1 MGDMTEYA
9 PPLTDIR
16 FVLEDV
22 CDLPGLL
29 QQDDFNHVEADMV
42 FAVLD
47 EVGRFAAEVI
57 APTNVDGDQIGAQWH
72 AGNDESDGWA
82 HVTTPDSFRSAYSK
96 LVDSG
101 FNAIPFEP
109 DYGGGGFPWL
119 VALAVQEMFTS
130 GNMAFSLCNLLTQGS
145 IDALQHHG
153 SSELKSTY
161 LPKMLTGE
169 WSGTMNLSEPQAGS
183 DVGAV
188 ATKAV
193 PTNRGD
199 GSYAITGTK
208 IWITHGEQD
217 LTNNIIHLVLA
228 RTPDAKPGTRGIS
241 MFLVPKYLP
250 NDDGTLGERNDV
262 EVVSIEHKLGI
273 HGSPT
278 CVLSFGEK
286 HNVDDNGAIG
296 WLVGDEFTGMA
307 NMFTMM
313 NNARLSVGLQGL
325 SMAEMAY
332 QHSLA
337 YAHERLQGTAP
348 GAARGVQ
355 SPIVE
360 HPDVRRMLMTQ
371 RAWID
376 AMRYLMYFN
385 GAMLDRSRSVDA
397 EVAEWSTRLAALLI
411 PMSKSIGADVGN
423 ELTSIALQIF
433 GGMGYV
439 EETGASQYMRDI
451 RIAAIYEGTN
461 GIQGQDLV
469 MRKLGG
475 DAGSTLNTFLD
486 SFDDTIARLA
496 TDPSTSTF
504 AAQLTSSFGDA
515 RRASDWLNNADSVID
530 KLGGATPYTRLL
542 STALAGA
549 LCGKALLAA
558 KAHLDTNEL
567 GGADRAF
574 YEGKIVNA
582 RFFGEQILPATS
594 GLAVTVMAGSA
605 DLFAVDL

>member
-1 MGDMTEYA
+1 MTEYA
-9 PPLTDIR
+9 PPLRDIR
-16 FVLEDV
+16 FAFDEV
-22 CDLPGLL
+22 CDLPSLL
-29 QQDDFNHVEADMV
+29 KLDEFDHVETDMV

-57 APTNVDGDQIGAQWH
+57 APTNVDGDQIGAQWTPG
-72 AGNDESDGWA
+72 ADTDDGWA
-82 HVTTPDSFRSAYSK
+82 AVSTPESFRSAYAK

-109 DYGGGGFPWL
+109 DFGGGGFPWL

-130 GNMAFSLCNLLTQGS
+130 ANMSLSLCNLLTQGA

-153 SSELKSTY
+153 SNEQQATY

-193 PTNRGD
+193 PTDRGD

-217 LTNNIIHLVLA
+217 LTENIIHLVLA

-241 MFLVPKYLP
+241 MFLVPKFIP
-250 NDDGTLGERNDV
+250 NEDGALGERNDV

-286 HNVDDNGAIG
+286 QNGAIG

-325 SMAEMAY
+325 SLAEMAY

-348 GAARGVQ
+348 GAERGVQ
-355 SPIVE
+355 SPIIE

-385 GAMLDRSRSVDA
+385 GATLDRSRSSDPA
-397 EVAEWSTRLAALLI
+397 VAEWSTRLAALLI
-411 PMSKSIGADVGN
+411 PMSKSIGADIGN

-439 EETGASQYMRDI
+439 EETGAAQYLRDI

-475 DAGSTLNTFLD
+475 DEGSTVNEFLS
-486 SFDDTIARLA
+486 SFDDTIAAL
-496 TDPSTSTF
+496 TNDPTMEKF
-504 AAQLTSSFGDA
+504 ARQLTASFDDA
-515 RRASDWLNNADSVID
+515 RRSSDWLNANDDVLD
-530 KLGGATPYTRLL
+530 KLGGASPYTRLL
-542 STALAGA
+542 GTALCGALAG
-549 LCGKALLAA
+549 KAALAA
-558 KAHLDTNEL
+558 QAQLNSGDVSDT
-567 GGADRAF
+567 DRSF
-574 YEGKIVNA
+574 YDSKIVSA
-582 RFFGEQILPATS
+582 RFFGEQILPTTS
-594 GLAVTVMAGSA
+594 GLAATVMAGA
-605 DLFAVDL
+605 DDLFAMTADQF

>member
-1 MGDMTEYA
+1 MTEYA
-9 PPLTDIR
+9 PPLRDIR
-16 FVLEDV
+16 FAFEEV
-22 CDLPGLL
+22 CDLPSLL
-29 QQDDFNHVEADMV
+29 AIEEFNHVEADMV

-57 APTNVDGDQIGAQWH
+57 APTNVDGDQIGAQWIS
-72 AGNDESDGWA
+72 GTDTDDGWA
-82 HVTTPDSFRSAYSK
+82 AVTTPESFRAAYGK
-96 LVDSG
+96 LVESG

-153 SSELKSTY
+153 SDELKAAY

-188 ATKAV
+188 TTKAV
-193 PTNRGD
+193 PTDRGD
-199 GSYAITGTK
+199 GSYAIAGTK

-217 LTNNIIHLVLA
+217 LTDNIVHLVLA

-241 MFLVPKYLP
+241 MFLVPKFIP
-250 NDDGTLGERNDV
+250 NADGSLGERNDV

-286 HNVDDNGAIG
+286 QNVHTAGAIG

-325 SMAEMAY
+325 SIAEMAY

-348 GAARGVQ
+348 GAERGVQ

-371 RAWID
+371 RSWID

-385 GAMLDRSRSVDA
+385 GATLDRSRSTDP
-397 EVAEWSTRLAALLI
+397 EIAEWSTRLAALLI

-439 EETGASQYMRDI
+439 EETGASQYLRDI

-475 DAGSTLNTFLD
+475 DQGSTVEQFLT
-486 SFDDTIARLA
+486 SFDDTIAALA
-496 TDPSTSTF
+496 ADPSMKLF
-504 AAQLTSSFGDA
+504 AEQLTSSFADA
-515 RRASDWLNNADSVID
+515 RRAGDWLNSNESVLD

-542 STALAGA
+542 GTALCGALAG
-549 LCGKALLAA
+549 KAAIAA
-558 KAHLDTNEL
+558 QARLDT
-567 GGADRAF
+567 GGLSADDQTF
-574 YEGKIVNA
+574 YESKVVSA
-582 RFFGEQILPATS
+582 RFFGEQIMPSTS
-594 GLAVTVMAGSA
+594 GLAVTVMAGA
-605 DLFAVDL
+605 DDLFAINL

>member
-1 MGDMTEYA
+1 MTEYA
-9 PPLTDIR
+9 PPLRDIR
-16 FVLEDV
+16 FAFDEV
-22 CDLPGLL
+22 CDLPDLL
-29 QQDDFNHVEADMV
+29 ELDEFDHVETDMV

-57 APTNVDGDQIGAQWH
+57 APTNVDGDQIGARWI
-72 AGNDESDGWA
+72 AASDTDDGWA
-82 HVTTPDSFRSAYSK
+82 AVSTPESFRNAYAK

-109 DYGGGGFPWL
+109 DFGGGGFPWL

-130 GNMAFSLCNLLTQGS
+130 ANMSLSLCNLLTQGA

-153 SSELKSTY
+153 SNEQQAAY

-193 PTNRGD
+193 PTESGD

-217 LTNNIIHLVLA
+217 LTENIIHLVLA

-241 MFLVPKYLP
+241 MFLVPKFIP
-250 NDDGTLGERNDV
+250 NEDGSLGKRNDV

-286 HNVDDNGAIG
+286 QHGAIG
-296 WLVGDEFTGMA
+296 WLIGDEFTGMA

-325 SMAEMAY
+325 SLAEMAY

-337 YAHERLQGTAP
+337 YARERLQGTAP

-355 SPIVE
+355 SPIIE

-385 GAMLDRSRSVDA
+385 GATLDRSRSSDPA
-397 EVAEWSTRLAALLI
+397 VAEWSTRLAALLI
-411 PMSKSIGADVGN
+411 PMSKSIGADIGN
-423 ELTSIALQIF
+423 ELTSTALQIF

-439 EETGASQYMRDI
+439 EETGAAQYLRDI

-475 DAGSTLNTFLD
+475 DEGNTVNEFLS
-486 SFDDTIARLA
+486 SFDDTIAALA
-496 TDPSTSTF
+496 NDTTMEKF
-504 AAQLTSSFGDA
+504 ARQLASSFDDA
-515 RRASDWLNNADSVID
+515 RRSSDWLNANNDVLD
-530 KLGGATPYTRLL
+530 KLGGASPYTRLL
-542 STALAGA
+542 GTA
-549 LCGKALLAA
+549 LCGALTGKAALAA
-558 KAHLDTNEL
+558 QTQLDSGDVTD
-567 GGADRAF
+567 ADRSF
-574 YEGKIVNA
+574 YTSKIVSA
-582 RFFGEQILPATS
+582 RFFGEQILPTTS
-594 GLAVTVMAGSA
+594 GLASMVTAGA
-605 DLFAVDL
+605 NDLFAMTADQF

>member
-1 MGDMTEYA
+1 MTEYA

-22 CDLPGLL
+22 CDLPELL
-29 QQDDFNHVEADMV
+29 QQDDFNHVEADMI

-72 AGNDESDGWA
+72 AGNDETDGWA

-96 LVDSG
+96 LVDAG

-130 GNMAFSLCNLLTQGS
+130 GNMAFALCNLLTQGS

-188 ATKAV
+188 TTKAV

-217 LTNNIIHLVLA
+217 LTDNIIHLVLA

-250 NDDGTLGERNDV
+250 NNDGTLGERNDV

-348 GAARGVQ
+348 GAERGVQ

-371 RAWID
+371 RSWID

-385 GAMLDRSRSVDA
+385 GATIDRSRSGDA

-423 ELTSIALQIF
+423 ELTSMALQIF

-475 DAGSTLNTFLD
+475 DAGSTVNTFLD
-486 SFDDTIARLA
+486 SFDDTIAHLA
-496 TDPSTSTF
+496 ADPSTATF
-504 AAQLTSSFGDA
+504 AEQLTSSFGDA
-515 RRASDWLNNADSVID
+515 RRASDWLNSADSTTD

-542 STALAGA
+542 GTALAGA

-558 KAHLDTNEL
+558 KAHLDAGEV

-605 DLFAVDL
+605 DLIAVDL

>member
-1 MGDMTEYA
+1 MDSMTEYA
-9 PPLTDIR
+9 PPLRDIR
-16 FVLEDV
+16 FVFEDI
-22 CDLPGLL
+22 CDLPSLL
-29 QQDDFNHVEADMV
+29 TIEGFDHVESDMV
-42 FAVLD
+42 YAVLD

-57 APTNVDGDQIGAQWH
+57 APTNVDGDQIGAQWVP
-72 AGNDESDGWA
+72 GTDTDDGWA
-82 HVTTPDSFRSAYSK
+82 AVTTPESFRSAYSK
-96 LVDSG
+96 LVETG

-109 DYGGGGFPWL
+109 DFGGGGFPWL

-130 GNMAFSLCNLLTQGS
+130 GNMAFSLCNLLTQGA

-153 SSELKSTY
+153 SDEQKAAY

-193 PTNRGD
+193 PTDRGD
-199 GSYAITGTK
+199 GSFAITGTK

-217 LTNNIIHLVLA
+217 LTENIVHLVLA

-241 MFLVPKYLP
+241 MFLVPKFIP
-250 NDDGTLGERNDV
+250 NDDGSLGDRNDV
-262 EVVSIEHKLGI
+262 DVVSIEHKLGI

-286 HNVDDNGAIG
+286 QNVHEDGAIG

-325 SMAEMAY
+325 SIAEMAY

-348 GAARGVQ
+348 GAERGVQ

-371 RAWID
+371 RSWID

-385 GAMLDRSRSVDA
+385 GATLDRARSTDP
-397 EVAEWSTRLAALLI
+397 EVAEWSDRLAALLI

-423 ELTSIALQIF
+423 ELTSLALQIF

-439 EETGASQYMRDI
+439 EETGASQYLRDI

-475 DAGSTLNTFLD
+475 DEGSTVNQFIAG
-486 SFDDTIARLA
+486 FDDTVAALA
-496 TDPSTSTF
+496 AAPATKLF
-504 AAQLTSSFGDA
+504 AEQLTASFDDA
-515 RRASDWLNNADSVID
+515 RRAGDWLIANESALD

-542 STALAGA
+542 GTTLCGALAGQA
-549 LCGKALLAA
+549 ALAA
-558 KAHLDTNEL
+558 QSKID
-567 GGADRAF
+567 GGDLSDADEAF
-574 YEGKIVNA
+574 YASKVVSA

-594 GLAVTVMAGSA
+594 GLAAAVMAGA
-605 DLFAVDL
+605 DDLFAIDL

>member
-1 MGDMTEYA
+1 MTEYT
-9 PPLTDIR
+9 PPLRDIR
-16 FVLEDV
+16 FVFDEV
-22 CDLPGLL
+22 CDLPSLL
-29 QQDDFNHVEADMV
+29 KLDEFDHVETDMV

-57 APTNVDGDQIGAQWH
+57 APTNVDGDQIGAQWIPG
-72 AGNDESDGWA
+72 ADTDDGWA
-82 HVTTPDSFRSAYSK
+82 AVSTPESFRSAYAK

-109 DYGGGGFPWL
+109 DFGGGGFPWL

-130 GNMAFSLCNLLTQGS
+130 ANMSLSLCNLLTQGA

-153 SSELKSTY
+153 SNEQQATY

-169 WSGTMNLSEPQAGS
+169 WSGTKNLSEPQAGS

-193 PTNRGD
+193 PTGRSD

-217 LTNNIIHLVLA
+217 LTENIIHLVLA

-241 MFLVPKYLP
+241 MFLVPKFMP
-250 NDDGTLGERNDV
+250 NEDGSLGERNDV

-286 HNVDDNGAIG
+286 QDGAIG

-325 SMAEMAY
+325 SLAEMAY

-337 YAHERLQGTAP
+337 YAHQRLQGTAP
-348 GAARGVQ
+348 DAERGVQ
-355 SPIVE
+355 SPIIE

-371 RAWID
+371 RSWID

-385 GAMLDRSRSVDA
+385 GATLDRSRSLDPA
-397 EVAEWSTRLAALLI
+397 VAEWSTRLAALLI

-439 EETGASQYMRDI
+439 EETGAAQYLRDI

-475 DAGSTLNTFLD
+475 DEGSTVNEFLS
-486 SFDDTIARLA
+486 SFDDTIAALA
-496 TDPSTSTF
+496 NDPTMEKF
-504 AAQLTSSFGDA
+504 ARQLTASFDDA
-515 RRASDWLNNADSVID
+515 RRSSDWLNANDDVLN
-530 KLGGATPYTRLL
+530 KLGGASPYTRLL
-542 STALAGA
+542 GTALCGALAG
-549 LCGKALLAA
+549 KAALAA
-558 KAHLDTNEL
+558 QARLD
-567 GGADRAF
+567 GVDVSDADRSF
-574 YEGKIVNA
+574 FDSKIVSA
-582 RFFGEQILPATS
+582 RFFGEQILPTTS
-594 GLAVTVMAGSA
+594 GLAATVMAGA
-605 DLFAVDL
+605 DDLFAMTADQF

>member
-1 MGDMTEYA
+1 MTEYA
-9 PPLTDIR
+9 PPLRDIR
-16 FVLEDV
+16 FAFDEV
-22 CDLPGLL
+22 CDLPSLL
-29 QQDDFNHVEADMV
+29 KLDEFDHVETDMV

-57 APTNVDGDQIGAQWH
+57 APTNVDGDQIGAQWI
-72 AGNDESDGWA
+72 AGADTDDGWA
-82 HVTTPDSFRSAYSK
+82 AVSTPESFRSAYAK

-109 DYGGGGFPWL
+109 DFGGGGFPWL

-130 GNMAFSLCNLLTQGS
+130 ANMSLSLCNLLTQGA

-153 SSELKSTY
+153 SNEQQATY

-193 PTNRGD
+193 PTDRGD

-217 LTNNIIHLVLA
+217 LTENIIHLVLA

-241 MFLVPKYLP
+241 MFLVPKFMP
-250 NDDGTLGERNDV
+250 NEDGSLGERNDV

-286 HNVDDNGAIG
+286 QDGAIG

-325 SMAEMAY
+325 SLAEMAY

-348 GAARGVQ
+348 GAERGVQ
-355 SPIVE
+355 SPIIE

-385 GAMLDRSRSVDA
+385 GATLDRSRSSDPA
-397 EVAEWSTRLAALLI
+397 VAEWSTRLAALLI

-439 EETGASQYMRDI
+439 EETGAAQYLRDI

-475 DAGSTLNTFLD
+475 DEGSTVNEFLS
-486 SFDDTIARLA
+486 SFDDTIAALA
-496 TDPSTSTF
+496 NDPTMEKF
-504 AAQLTSSFGDA
+504 ARQLTASFDDA
-515 RRASDWLNNADSVID
+515 RRSSDWLNANDDVLD
-530 KLGGATPYTRLL
+530 KLGGASPYTRLL
-542 STALAGA
+542 GTALCGALAG
-549 LCGKALLAA
+549 KAALAA
-558 KAHLDTNEL
+558 QARLD
-567 GGADRAF
+567 GGDVSDADRSF
-574 YEGKIVNA
+574 YNSKIVSA
-582 RFFGEQILPATS
+582 RFFGEQILPTTS
-594 GLAVTVMAGSA
+594 GLAATVMAGA
-605 DLFAVDL
+605 DDLFAMTADQF

>member
-1 MGDMTEYA
+1 MTEYA
-9 PPLTDIR
+9 PPLRDIR
-16 FVLEDV
+16 FVFDEV
-22 CDLPGLL
+22 CDVPSLL
-29 QQDDFNHVEADMV
+29 TLDDFDHVEADMV

-57 APTNVDGDQIGAQWH
+57 APTNVDGDQIGAKWIP
-72 AGNDESDGWA
+72 GSDTDDGWA
-82 HVTTPDSFRSAYSK
+82 AVSTPESFRAAYSK
-96 LVDSG
+96 LVESG

-130 GNMAFSLCNLLTQGS
+130 ANMSLALCNLLTQGA

-153 SSELKSTY
+153 SDEQKSTY
-161 LPKMLTGE
+161 LPRMLTGE
-169 WSGTMNLSEPQAGS
+169 WAGTMNLSEPQAGS

-188 ATKAV
+188 ATKAE
-193 PTNRGD
+193 PTDRGD

-217 LTNNIIHLVLA
+217 LTENIVHLVLA

-241 MFLVPKYLP
+241 MFLVPKFMP
-250 NDDGTLGERNDV
+250 NEDGSLGERNDV

-278 CVLSFGEK
+278 CVLGFGEK
-286 HNVDDNGAIG
+286 QGGAIG

-325 SMAEMAY
+325 ALAEMAF

-348 GAARGVQ
+348 GAERGVQ
-355 SPIVE
+355 SPIIE

-371 RAWID
+371 RSWID

-385 GAMLDRSRSVDA
+385 GATLDRSRSSDPA
-397 EVAEWSTRLAALLI
+397 VAEWSTRLAALLI

-439 EETGASQYMRDI
+439 EETGAAQYLRDI

-475 DAGSTLNTFLD
+475 DDGSTVNEFLAT
-486 SFDDTIARLA
+486 FDDTIAALTADPTMAKFARQLA
-496 TDPSTSTF
+496 E
-504 AAQLTSSFGDA
+504 SFDDA
-515 RRASDWLNNADSVID
+515 RLASDWLNTNEDVVD

-542 STALAGA
+542 GTA
-549 LCGKALLAA
+549 LCGALSGKAAIAA
-558 KAHLDTNEL
+558 KARLDA
-567 GGADRAF
+567 GDVSDADRSF
-574 YEGKIVNA
+574 YESKIVSA

-594 GLAVTVMAGSA
+594 GLAAAAMAGA
-605 DLFAVDL
+605 GDLFAIAGDDF

>member
-1 MGDMTEYA
+1 MTEYA
-9 PPLTDIR
+9 PPLRDIR
-16 FVLEDV
+16 FTLEEV
-22 CDLPGLL
+22 CDLPSLL
-29 QQDDFNHVEADMV
+29 AIDDFDHVEADMV

-47 EVGRFAAEVI
+47 EIGRFAAEVI
-57 APTNVDGDQIGAQWH
+57 APTNVDGDQIGATWIP
-72 AGNDESDGWA
+72 GSETDDGWA
-82 HVTTPDSFRSAYSK
+82 AVTTPDSFRSAYTK
-96 LVDSG
+96 LVESG

-153 SSELKSTY
+153 SDELKSTY

-193 PTNRGD
+193 PTGRGD
-199 GSYAITGTK
+199 GSYAIAGTK

-217 LTNNIIHLVLA
+217 MTGNIVHLVLA

-241 MFLVPKYLP
+241 MFLVPKFIP
-250 NDDGTLGERNDV
+250 NDDGSLGERNDV

-286 HNVDDNGAIG
+286 QNLHESGAIG

-325 SMAEMAY
+325 SIAEMAY

-348 GAARGVQ
+348 GAERGVQ

-371 RAWID
+371 RSWID

-385 GAMLDRSRSVDA
+385 GATLDRSRSSDP

-411 PMSKSIGADVGN
+411 PMSKSIGSDVGN
-423 ELTSIALQIF
+423 ELTSIAVQIF

-439 EETGASQYMRDI
+439 EETGASQYLRDI

-475 DAGSTLNTFLD
+475 DEGSTVNQFLD
-486 SFDDTIARLA
+486 SFDDTIAALA
-496 TDPSTSTF
+496 ADPTMKVF
-504 AAQLTSSFGDA
+504 AEQLTTSFADA
-515 RRASDWLNNADSVID
+515 RRASDWLNANDNVLD

-542 STALAGA
+542 GTTLCGALAG
-549 LCGKALLAA
+549 KAALAA
-558 KAHLDTNEL
+558 RASLDA
-567 GGADRAF
+567 GSVSDDDRVF
-574 YEGKIVNA
+574 YESKIVSA
-582 RFFGEQILPATS
+582 RFFGEQILPSTS
-594 GLAVTVMAGSA
+594 GLAVTVMAGSD
-605 DLFAVDL
+605 DLFAIDL

>member
-1 MGDMTEYA
+1 MTEYA
-9 PPLTDIR
+9 PPLRDIR
-16 FVLEDV
+16 FAFDEV
-22 CDLPGLL
+22 CDLPSLL
-29 QQDDFNHVEADMV
+29 KLDEFDHVETDMV

-57 APTNVDGDQIGAQWH
+57 APTNVDGDQIGAQWI
-72 AGNDESDGWA
+72 AGSDTDDGWA
-82 HVTTPDSFRSAYSK
+82 AVSTPESFRSAYAK

-109 DYGGGGFPWL
+109 DFGGGGFPWL

-130 GNMAFSLCNLLTQGS
+130 ANMSLSLCNLLTQGA

-153 SSELKSTY
+153 SNEQQATY

-193 PTNRGD
+193 PTGRSD

-217 LTNNIIHLVLA
+217 LTENIIHLVLA

-241 MFLVPKYLP
+241 MFLVPKFMP
-250 NDDGTLGERNDV
+250 NEDGSLGERNDV

-286 HNVDDNGAIG
+286 QDGAIG

-325 SMAEMAY
+325 SLAEMAY

-337 YAHERLQGTAP
+337 YAHQRLQGTAP
-348 GAARGVQ
+348 DAERGVQ
-355 SPIVE
+355 SPIIE

-385 GAMLDRSRSVDA
+385 GATLDRSRSLDPA
-397 EVAEWSTRLAALLI
+397 VAEWSTRLAALLI

-439 EETGASQYMRDI
+439 EETGAAQYLRDI

-475 DAGSTLNTFLD
+475 DEGSTVNEFLS
-486 SFDDTIARLA
+486 SFDDTIAALA
-496 TDPSTSTF
+496 NDPTMEKF
-504 AAQLTSSFGDA
+504 ARQLTASFDDA
-515 RRASDWLNNADSVID
+515 RRSSDWLNANDDVLN
-530 KLGGATPYTRLL
+530 KLGGASPYTRLL
-542 STALAGA
+542 GTALCGALAG
-549 LCGKALLAA
+549 KAALAA
-558 KAHLDTNEL
+558 QARLD
-567 GGADRAF
+567 GVDVSDADRSF
-574 YEGKIVNA
+574 FDSKIVSA
-582 RFFGEQILPATS
+582 RFFGEQILPTTS
-594 GLAVTVMAGSA
+594 GLAATVMAGA
-605 DLFAVDL
+605 DDLFAMTADQF

>member
-1 MGDMTEYA
+1 VA
-9 PPLTDIR
+9 RWQRRIR
-16 FVLEDV
+16 RLGVR
-22 CDLPGLL
+22 
-29 QQDDFNHVEADMV
+29 H
-42 FAVLD
+42 
-47 EVGRFAAEVI
+47 
-57 APTNVDGDQIGAQWH
+57 H
-72 AGNDESDGWA
+72 ARLRD
-82 HVTTPDSFRSAYSK
+82 AYSK

-130 GNMAFSLCNLLTQGS
+130 GNMAFALCNLLTQGS

-153 SSELKSTY
+153 SSEMKSTY

-193 PTNRGD
+193 LTDRDD

-217 LTNNIIHLVLA
+217 LSENIIHLVLA
-228 RTPDAKPGTRGIS
+228 RTPDAKPGTQGIS
-241 MFLVPKYLP
+241 MFLVPKFLP
-250 NDDGTLGERNDV
+250 SNDGTPGERNDV

-278 CVLSFGEK
+278 CVLSFGER

-337 YAHERLQGTAP
+337 YAHDRLQGTAP

-376 AMRYLMYFN
+376 GMRYLMYFN
-385 GAMLDRSRSVDA
+385 GAMLDRSRSTDT

-423 ELTSIALQIF
+423 ELTSMALQIF

-439 EETGASQYMRDI
+439 EETGASQYMRDV

-475 DAGSTLNTFLD
+475 DAGSTVNTFLD
-486 SFDDTIARLA
+486 SFDDTIAHLA
-496 TDPSTSTF
+496 ADPTTSTF
-504 AAQLTSSFGDA
+504 AEQLTTSFGDA
-515 RRASDWLNNADSVID
+515 RRASDWLNSADSVID

-542 STALAGA
+542 GTALAGA

-567 GGADRAF
+567 GDADRAF

-594 GLAVTVMAGSA
+594 GLAATVTAGSA
-605 DLFAVDL
+605 DLFAVDM

>member
-1 MGDMTEYA
+1 MTEYT
-9 PPLTDIR
+9 PPLRDIR
-16 FVLEDV
+16 FVFDEV
-22 CDLPGLL
+22 CDLPSLL
-29 QQDDFNHVEADMV
+29 KLDEFDHVETDMV

-57 APTNVDGDQIGAQWH
+57 APTNVDGDQIGAQWIPG
-72 AGNDESDGWA
+72 ADTDDGWA
-82 HVTTPDSFRSAYSK
+82 AVSTPESFRSAYAK

-109 DYGGGGFPWL
+109 DFGGGGFPWL

-130 GNMAFSLCNLLTQGS
+130 ANMSLSLCNLLTQGA

-153 SSELKSTY
+153 SNEQQATY

-193 PTNRGD
+193 PTGRSD
-199 GSYAITGTK
+199 SSYAITGTK

-217 LTNNIIHLVLA
+217 LTENIIHLVLA

-241 MFLVPKYLP
+241 MFLVPKFMP
-250 NDDGTLGERNDV
+250 NEDGSLGERNDV

-286 HNVDDNGAIG
+286 QDGAIG

-325 SMAEMAY
+325 SLAEMAY

-337 YAHERLQGTAP
+337 YAHQRLQGTAP
-348 GAARGVQ
+348 DAERGVQ
-355 SPIVE
+355 SPIIE

-371 RAWID
+371 RSWID

-385 GAMLDRSRSVDA
+385 GATLDRSRSLDPA
-397 EVAEWSTRLAALLI
+397 VAEWSTRLAALLI

-439 EETGASQYMRDI
+439 EETGAAQYLRDI

-475 DAGSTLNTFLD
+475 DEGSTVNEFLS
-486 SFDDTIARLA
+486 SFDDTIAALA
-496 TDPSTSTF
+496 NDPTMEKF
-504 AAQLTSSFGDA
+504 ARQLTASFDDA
-515 RRASDWLNNADSVID
+515 RRSSDWLNANDDVLN
-530 KLGGATPYTRLL
+530 KLGGASPYTRLL
-542 STALAGA
+542 GTALCGALAG
-549 LCGKALLAA
+549 KAALAA
-558 KAHLDTNEL
+558 QARLD
-567 GGADRAF
+567 GVDVSDADRSF
-574 YEGKIVNA
+574 FDSKIVSA
-582 RFFGEQILPATS
+582 RFFGEQILPTTS
-594 GLAVTVMAGSA
+594 GLAATVMAGA
-605 DLFAVDL
+605 DDLFAMTADQF

>member
-1 MGDMTEYA
+1 MTEYA
-9 PPLTDIR
+9 PPLRDIR
-16 FVLEDV
+16 FAFEEV
-22 CDLPGLL
+22 CDLPSLL
-29 QQDDFNHVEADMV
+29 AIDEFNHVEADMV

-47 EVGRFAAEVI
+47 EIGRFATEVI
-57 APTNVDGDQIGAQWH
+57 APTNVDGDQIGAQWI
-72 AGNDESDGWA
+72 AGTDTDDGWA
-82 HVTTPDSFRSAYSK
+82 AVTTPDSFRAAYAK
-96 LVDSG
+96 LVESG

-119 VALAVQEMFTS
+119 AALAVQEMFTS
-130 GNMAFSLCNLLTQGS
+130 ANMSLALCNLLTQGA

-153 SSELKSTY
+153 SDDQKSTY

-193 PTNRGD
+193 PTDRGD

-217 LTNNIIHLVLA
+217 LTDNIVHLVLA
-228 RTPDAKPGTRGIS
+228 RTPGAQPGTRGIS
-241 MFLVPKYLP
+241 MFLVPKFMP
-250 NDDGTLGERNDV
+250 NADGTLGARNDV

-278 CVLSFGEK
+278 CVLSFGERQS
-286 HNVDDNGAIG
+286 GAIG

-325 SMAEMAY
+325 ALAEMAY

-337 YAHERLQGTAP
+337 YAHERLQGSAP
-348 GAARGVQ
+348 GAERGVQ
-355 SPIVE
+355 SPIIE

-371 RAWID
+371 RSWID

-385 GAMLDRSRSVDA
+385 GALLDRSRSTDP
-397 EVAEWSTRLAALLI
+397 EVAEWSERLAALLI

-423 ELTSIALQIF
+423 ELTSIAVQIF

-439 EETGASQYMRDI
+439 EETGAAQYLRDI

-475 DAGSTLNTFLD
+475 DKGSTVDQFIT
-486 SFDDTIARLA
+486 SFDATIVALA
-496 TDPSTSTF
+496 AVPSMKVF
-504 AAQLTSSFGDA
+504 AEQLTASFGDA
-515 RRASDWLNNADSVID
+515 RRAGDWLNANDSMLD

-542 STALAGA
+542 GTTLCGALAG
-549 LCGKALLAA
+549 KAAIAA
-558 KAHLDTNEL
+558 QVRLDAGNVSES
-567 GGADRAF
+567 DRAF
-574 YEGKIVNA
+574 YESKIVSA
-582 RFFGEQILPATS
+582 RFFGEQILPSTS
-594 GLAVTVMAGSA
+594 GLAAAVTAGA
-605 DLFAVDL
+605 DDLFAIPADQF

>member
-1 MGDMTEYA
+1 MTDYA
-9 PPLTDIR
+9 PPLRDLR
-16 FVLEDV
+16 FVLDEV

-29 QQDDFNHVEADMV
+29 AQDDFAHVEADMV

-57 APTNVDGDQIGAQWH
+57 APTNVDGDRIGAQWI
-72 AGNDESDGWA
+72 AGTVTADGWA
-82 HVTTPDSFRSAYSK
+82 AVTTPESFRSAYSK

-109 DYGGGGFPWL
+109 DYGGGGFPWV

-130 GNMAFSLCNLLTQGS
+130 GNMAFALCNLLTQGA

-153 SSELKSTY
+153 SDEQKATY

-193 PTNRGD
+193 PTGRGD
-199 GSYAITGTK
+199 GSYAIAGTK

-217 LTNNIIHLVLA
+217 LTENIVHLVLA
-228 RTPDAKPGTRGIS
+228 RTPGGKPGTGGIS
-241 MFLVPKYLP
+241 MFLVPKFIP
-250 NDDGTLGERNDV
+250 NDDGTCGDRNDV

-278 CVLSFGEK
+278 CVLSFGERRNA
-286 HNVDDNGAIG
+286 HADGAIG

-313 NNARLSVGLQGL
+313 NNARLSVGLQGISL
-325 SMAEMAY
+325 AEIAY

-348 GAARGVQ
+348 GAERGVQ

-371 RAWID
+371 RSWID

-385 GAMLDRSRSVDA
+385 GVTLDRSRSADA

-439 EETGASQYMRDI
+439 EETGAAQYLRDI

-475 DAGSTLNTFLD
+475 DNGSTVEQFLA
-486 SFDDTIARLA
+486 SFDDTIAALA
-496 TDPSTSTF
+496 SDPSTKRF
-504 AAQLTSSFGDA
+504 AEQLTASFADA
-515 RRASDWLNNADSVID
+515 RRTGDWLNASDSVVD

-542 STALAGA
+542 GTTLCGALSGKAALAARARLDAGD
-549 LCGKALLAA
+549 LNAA
-558 KAHLDTNEL
+558 EQ
-567 GGADRAF
+567 AF
-574 YEGKIVNA
+574 YESKIVSA
-582 RFFGEQILPATS
+582 RFFGEQILPATT
-594 GLAVTVMAGSA
+594 GLAAAVMAGA
-605 DLFAVDL
+605 DDLFAINL

>member
-1 MGDMTEYA
+1 MTEYT
-9 PPLTDIR
+9 PPLRDIR
-16 FVLEDV
+16 FVFDEV
-22 CDLPGLL
+22 CDLPSLL
-29 QQDDFNHVEADMV
+29 KLDEFDHVETDMV

-57 APTNVDGDQIGAQWH
+57 APTNVDGDQIGAQWI
-72 AGNDESDGWA
+72 AGSDTDDGWA
-82 HVTTPDSFRSAYSK
+82 AVSTPESFRSAYAK

-109 DYGGGGFPWL
+109 DFGGGGFPWL

-130 GNMAFSLCNLLTQGS
+130 ANMSLSLCNLLTQGA

-153 SSELKSTY
+153 SNEQQATY

-193 PTNRGD
+193 PTGRSD

-217 LTNNIIHLVLA
+217 LTENIIHLVLA

-241 MFLVPKYLP
+241 MFLVPKFMP
-250 NDDGTLGERNDV
+250 NEDGSLGERNDV

-286 HNVDDNGAIG
+286 QDGAIG

-325 SMAEMAY
+325 SLAEMAY

-337 YAHERLQGTAP
+337 YAHQRLQGTAP
-348 GAARGVQ
+348 DAERGVQ
-355 SPIVE
+355 SPIIE

-371 RAWID
+371 RSWID

-385 GAMLDRSRSVDA
+385 GATLDRSRSLDPA
-397 EVAEWSTRLAALLI
+397 VAEWSTRLAALLI

-439 EETGASQYMRDI
+439 EETGAAQYLRDI

-475 DAGSTLNTFLD
+475 DEGSTVNEFLS
-486 SFDDTIARLA
+486 SFDDTIAALA
-496 TDPSTSTF
+496 NDPTMEKF
-504 AAQLTSSFGDA
+504 ARQLTASFDDA
-515 RRASDWLNNADSVID
+515 RRSSDWLNANDDVLN
-530 KLGGATPYTRLL
+530 KLGSASPYTRLL
-542 STALAGA
+542 GTALCGALAG
-549 LCGKALLAA
+549 KAALAA
-558 KAHLDTNEL
+558 QARLD
-567 GGADRAF
+567 GVDVSDADRSF
-574 YEGKIVNA
+574 FDSKIVSA
-582 RFFGEQILPATS
+582 RFFGEQILPTTS
-594 GLAVTVMAGSA
+594 GLAATVMAGA
-605 DLFAVDL
+605 DDLFAMTADQF

>member
-1 MGDMTEYA
+1 MTEYR
-9 PPLTDIR
+9 PPLRDIR
-16 FVLEDV
+16 FALDEV
-22 CDLPGLL
+22 CDLDRLL
-29 QQDDFNHVEADMV
+29 IQTEFEHVDADTV

-47 EVGRFAAEVI
+47 EVGRFSAEVI
-57 APTNVDGDQIGAQWH
+57 APTNVDGDRIGATWISG
-72 AGNDESDGWA
+72 ADTDDGWA
-82 HVTTPDSFRSAYSK
+82 KVVLPESFRAAYSK
-96 LVDSG
+96 LVDTG
-101 FNAIPFEP
+101 FNAIPFDP
-109 DYGGGGFPWL
+109 DYGGGGFPWV

-130 GNMAFSLCNLLTQGS
+130 ANMAFALCNLLTQGA

-153 SSELKSTY
+153 SAEQQATY

-193 PTNRGD
+193 PSGND
-199 GSYAITGTK
+199 DESFLITGTK

-217 LTNNIIHLVLA
+217 LTDNIVHLVLA
-228 RTPDAKPGTRGIS
+228 RTPDAAPGTRGIS
-241 MFLVPKYLP
+241 MFLVPKFIP
-250 NDDGTLGERNDV
+250 NADGTLGERNDV

-278 CVLSFGEK
+278 CVLSFGERQG
-286 HNVDDNGAIG
+286 GAVG
-296 WLVGDEFTGMA
+296 WLIGDEFTGMA

-325 SMAEMAY
+325 SLAEIAY

-348 GAARGVQ
+348 GGQRGVQ
-355 SPIVE
+355 SPIIE

-376 AMRYLMYFN
+376 AMRALMYFN
-385 GAMLDRSRSVDA
+385 GAALDRSGSDDPDEA
-397 EVAEWSTRLAALLI
+397 AWSERLAALLI
-411 PMSKSIGADVGN
+411 PMSKTIGSDVGN

-439 EETGASQYMRDI
+439 EETGAAQYLRDI

-475 DAGSTLNTFLD
+475 DQGNTVEQFLAT
-486 SFDDTIARLA
+486 FDDTIAALA
-496 TDPSTSTF
+496 NNESTAEF
-504 AAQLTSSFGDA
+504 ARQLTASIDDA
-515 RRASDWLNNADSVID
+515 RRTSSWLVDNDDVVD
-530 KLGGATPYTRLL
+530 KLSGATPYTRLL
-542 STALAGA
+542 GTTLCGA
-549 LCGKALLAA
+549 LLGRNAVAAQKHLAA
-558 KAHLDTNEL
+558 SDLD
-567 GGADRAF
+567 ADERNF
-574 YEGKIVNA
+574 YEGKLVNA
-582 RFFGEQILPATS
+582 RFFGEQILPTTA
-594 GLAVTVMAGSA
+594 GLAAAVTAGST
-605 DLFAVDL
+605 DLFAIPSDRF